1 MSKIKLAGLVAILAL
16 TLLFVLSNPEKA
28 EVNVFWMARPET
40 SVAHIALFALAIGM
54 AAMALL
60 DLPGRFR
67 AGKNLRDLRSSLKSA
82 EEERALLLKRVE
94 ELSAKPADGGEQ
106 GK

>member
-1 MSKIKLAGLVAILAL
+1 MSKIKLAGLVAILAA
-16 TLLFVLSNPEKA
+16 TLLFVLSNPERA

-67 AGKNLRDLRSSLKSA
+67 AGKHLRDLRSRLKSA
-82 EEERALLLKRVE
+82 EEERDLLLKRVE
-94 ELSAKPADGGEQ
+94 ELSAKPAEGGEQ